1 MYNINELNS
10 MSDDQLRKLAEEMGM
25 KNPNSETTESIV
37 YYILDN
43 QAITSAKE
51 QSTKK
56 APKEKKVREKNAK
69 TTKITMLE
77 TEAIAAKSR

>member
-56 APKEKKVREKNAK
+56 APKEKKVREKK
-69 TTKITMLE
+69 QKPQ
-77 TEAIAAKSR
+77 KP